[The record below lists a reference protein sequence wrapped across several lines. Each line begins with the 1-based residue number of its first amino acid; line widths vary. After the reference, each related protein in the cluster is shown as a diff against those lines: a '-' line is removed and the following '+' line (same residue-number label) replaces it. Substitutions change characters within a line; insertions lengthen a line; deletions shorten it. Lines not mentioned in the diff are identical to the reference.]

1 MRSNRVIL
9 AFGLAIIPALLAALQ
24 PAAIFTD
31 HAILP
36 RDRPVPV
43 WGTATPGEIITVNF
57 AGYTSTATADADGRW
72 QTTLPALDADAT
84 GRDLVIAGTTT
95 VTLTG
100 ILVGEVWLASGQS
113 NMQWALNI
121 THDGSLDIA
130 SSAALPGIREFA
142 VDRRVAPASDGLI
155 VSARGWQRPGPDTT
169 ARFSAVAYYFAR
181 ELHLR
186 LNVPVGIVNSS
197 WGGTQIEPWI
207 SPAGVSANEAA
218 PAVAARWAEIS
229 ANHPAAE
236 ERHRVALAAW
246 EKARDDAR
254 EAGADFTTRRPNAPE
269 GPAGRQHPGNLF
281 HGMIE
286 GLAPFPFQGVIWYQ
300 GESNADR
307 ADQYRSLFPGLIHDW
322 RNHFADPDLDFFWV
336 QLASFNA
343 RNPDG
348 TNWAHLRDAQ
358 TATLSLPRT
367 GQAVILDV
375 SNVNDIHP
383 RNKLDVGRRLARLAL
398 NRTYGLD
405 VPDQGPTFAGAT
417 READAYRLAFLA
429 TDGGL
434 FTPDRE
440 LGGFELAGADKVFH
454 PTTAKI
460 EGATVLLSTPAVPDP
475 IAVRYAWR
483 NAPAAGLFNQEGLP
497 ATPFRTDDW

>member
-1 MRSNRVIL
+1 M
-9 AFGLAIIPALLAALQ
+9 
-24 PAAIFTD
+24 
-31 HAILP
+31 
-36 RDRPVPV
+36 
-43 WGTATPGEIITVNF
+43 
-57 AGYTSTATADADGRW
+57 
-72 QTTLPALDADAT
+72 
-84 GRDLVIAGTTT
+84 
-95 VTLTG
+95 
-100 ILVGEVWLASGQS
+100 
-113 NMQWALNI
+113 
-121 THDGSLDIA
+121 
-130 SSAALPGIREFA
+130 
-142 VDRRVAPASDGLI
+142 
-155 VSARGWQRPGPDTT
+155 
-169 ARFSAVAYYFAR
+169 
-181 ELHLR
+181 
-186 LNVPVGIVNSS
+186 PVGIVNSS

-246 EKARDDAR
+246 EKARDNAR

-307 ADQYRSLFPGLIHDW
+307 ADQYRSLFPGLINDW

-348 TNWAHLRDAQ
+348 TAWAQLRDAQ

-367 GQAVILDV
+367 GQAAILDV

-417 READAYRLAFLA
+417 READAYRLAFRA

-454 PTTAKI
+454 PATAKI

>member
-1 MRSNRVIL
+1 MR
-9 AFGLAIIPALLAALQ
+9 
-24 PAAIFTD
+24 
-31 HAILP
+31 
-36 RDRPVPV
+36 
-43 WGTATPGEIITVNF
+43 
-57 AGYTSTATADADGRW
+57 
-72 QTTLPALDADAT
+72 
-84 GRDLVIAGTTT
+84 
-95 VTLTG
+95 
-100 ILVGEVWLASGQS
+100 ASPP
-113 NMQWALNI
+113 
-121 THDGSLDIA
+121 SLSRA
-130 SSAALPGIREFA
+130 SSGIK
-142 VDRRVAPASDGLI
+142 AS
-155 VSARGWQRPGPDTT
+155 PTPT
-169 ARFSAVAYYFAR
+169 ARTNTA
-181 ELHLR
+181 
-186 LNVPVGIVNSS
+186 PSS
-197 WGGTQIEPWI
+197 
-207 SPAGVSANEAA
+207 
-218 PAVAARWAEIS
+218 
-229 ANHPAAE
+229 
-236 ERHRVALAAW
+236 
-246 EKARDDAR
+246 
-254 EAGADFTTRRPNAPE
+254 
-269 GPAGRQHPGNLF
+269 
-281 HGMIE
+281 
-286 GLAPFPFQGVIWYQ
+286 
-300 GESNADR
+300 
-307 ADQYRSLFPGLIHDW
+307 PGLINDW

-348 TNWAHLRDAQ
+348 TAWAQLRDAQ

-367 GQAVILDV
+367 GQAPILDV

-417 READAYRLAFLA
+417 READAYRLAFRA

-454 PTTAKI
+454 PATAKI